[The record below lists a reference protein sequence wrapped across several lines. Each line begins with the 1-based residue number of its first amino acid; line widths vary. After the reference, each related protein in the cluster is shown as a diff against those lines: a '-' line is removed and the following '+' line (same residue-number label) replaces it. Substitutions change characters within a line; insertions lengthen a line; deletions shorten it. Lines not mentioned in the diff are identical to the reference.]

1 MEAGVEDFQ
10 IQQKRKLLITF
21 KAMPPCVMTT
31 EQTLIGN
38 NKAQASKLK

>member
-21 KAMPPCVMTT
+21 KVMPPCVMTT